1 MIMFILYII
10 IGVWWTSLD
19 QVQWL
24 LVVLY
29 AGTFFFANYG
39 PNTTT
44 FLLPSVTYSEE
55 CRSTLNGIS
64 AAAGKLGAFAGA
76 AMFAPAADR
85 LGESIVMILCGVVSL
100 LAALITKCFLGP
112 RRAIEKY

>member
-1 MIMFILYII
+1 MQGFMIMFILYII

-55 CRSTLNGIS
+55 CRSTLNGFS
-64 AAAGKLGAFAGA
+64 AAARKLGAFAGA

-85 LGESIVMILCGVVSL
+85 LGESIVMIFCGVVASWQL
-100 LAALITKCFLGP
+100 
-112 RRAIEKY
+112 